1 MIGVGHQV
9 FKGLVLAR
17 NRPGGNGSGQKDNAT
32 AFWTL
37 YNEQAKPLDVPLPRA
52 QASSSRLCPKRSPR
66 RRSRP
71 VVRKRSSGRWSSIA
85 PALPVSRRRPHR
97 CWRPTPMSTAHMLRG
112 SLVVATSHWHDL
124 AVDRSPD
131 APLSFERV
139 GDT

>member
-37 YNEQAKPLDVPLPRA
+37 YNEQAKPLDVPLPGA
-52 QASSSRLCPKRSPR
+52 QASSSRLCPKRTPRCSSRPAMR
-66 RRSRP
+66 RRSL
-71 VVRKRSSGRWSSIA
+71 GRWSSIA
-85 PALPVSRRRPHR
+85 PALPVSRRRRQR
-97 CWRPTPMSTAHMLRG
+97 CWRATPMSTAHMLWG
-112 SLVVATSHWHDL
+112 LSVVATSHWHDL
-124 AVDRSPD
+124 AVDRSRD
-131 APLSFERV
+131 APLSFGRV